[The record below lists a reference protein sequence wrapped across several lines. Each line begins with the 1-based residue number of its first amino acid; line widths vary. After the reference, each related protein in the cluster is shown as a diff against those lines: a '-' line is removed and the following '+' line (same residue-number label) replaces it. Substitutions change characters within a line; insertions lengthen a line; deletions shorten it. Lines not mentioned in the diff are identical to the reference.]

1 MAIEFNEANFQTEVL
16 DSEIPVLV
24 DFWAS
29 WCMPCQMVTP
39 VIEELAKEYEGKLK
53 VGKVNVDNDSNLAQ
67 KYQIMSIP
75 ALLFFKNGQVIDTV
89 IGAVPKDFLIDR
101 INKIIQ

>member
-16 DSEIPVLV
+16 DSPIPVLV

-39 VIEELAKEYEGKLK
+39 VIEQIAAEYQGKLK
-53 VGKVNVDNDSNLAQ
+53 VGKVNVDNEANLAQ

-75 ALLFFKNGQVIDTV
+75 ALLFFKNGQIIDTV
-89 IGAVPKDFLIDR
+89 IGAVPKGFLIER

>member
-1 MAIEFNEANFQTEVL
+1 MAQEFNQKNFQQEVL
-16 DSEIPVLV
+16 ETDLPVLV

-39 VIEELAKEYEGKLK
+39 VIEAIAKEYEGKLK
-53 VGKVNVDNDSNLAQ
+53 VGKVDVDKEAELAK

-89 IGAVPKDFLIDR
+89 IGAVPKGFLIDR